1 MWKIRVLLLSP
12 VILPILLCRQYRLS
26 TERIRKIVFENGKER
41 HFNYHNRAVSPYDI
55 IDPDLSYCWGGIYH
69 GHRRLHTDEVLDYF
83 VYTEYGSKYL
93 VAKRKTLWG
102 MSLTAV
108 GTAAML
114 YGASVYFMNNDS
126 KAFFKGNEFITSS
139 ISNTGHILPLVLG
152 AACLGVGIP
161 IWISGDKQVLRMLDT
176 YDDNLRHRNSDV
188 SLNLGVTNDGGLGFI
203 LKF

>member
-1 MWKIRVLLLSP
+1 
-12 VILPILLCRQYRLS
+12 
-26 TERIRKIVFENGKER
+26 
-41 HFNYHNRAVSPYDI
+41 
-55 IDPDLSYCWGGIYH
+55 
-69 GHRRLHTDEVLDYF
+69 
-83 VYTEYGSKYL
+83 
-93 VAKRKTLWG
+93 

-176 YDDNLRHRNSDV
+176 YNDNLRHRNSDV